1 MLLPLTAQGLEG
13 LPGIAHGFFTRQGG
27 VSQGIYASLNC
38 GQGSRDAAEAVTENR
53 RRVAEQLGARHL
65 LTANQVHSAV
75 AVVADGAW
83 GPAGRPRAD
92 AIVTHRRGVA
102 VGVLAADCA
111 PVLLADAEAGV
122 VGAAHAGWRGGL
134 SGIIEAA
141 IVAMEGLGAERS
153 RLCAAV
159 GPCISQRAYEV
170 GAEFA
175 AEFLTSDAE
184 SARFFATPA
193 GATRPHFDLSGYVTL
208 RLMRAGIARAVPSAR
223 CTFADAEG
231 FFSYRRARAQREP
244 DYGRQ
249 ISAIVLT

>member
-1 MLLPLTAQGLEG
+1 
-13 LPGIAHGFFTRQGG
+13 
-27 VSQGIYASLNC
+27 VS
-38 GQGSRDAAEAVTENR
+38 ENR
-53 RRVAEQLGARHL
+53 RRVAERLGARHL

-75 AVVADGAW
+75 AVVVDGAW
-83 GPAGRPRAD
+83 EPSGRPRAD
-92 AIVTHRRGVA
+92 AIITRQRGIA

-111 PVLLADAEAGV
+111 PVLLADAVAGV
-122 VGAAHAGWRGGL
+122 VGAVHAGWRGAL
-134 SGIIEAA
+134 SGIVEAA
-141 IVAMEGLGAERS
+141 IAAMEGLGADRA
-153 RLCAAV
+153 RLRAAV

-193 GATRPHFDLSGYVTL
+193 GATRPHFDLSGYVEL
-208 RLMRAGIARAVPSAR
+208 RLMRAGIARASPSGR
-223 CTFADAEG
+223 CTFADAEA
-231 FFSYRRARAQREP
+231 FFSYRRGQAHREP